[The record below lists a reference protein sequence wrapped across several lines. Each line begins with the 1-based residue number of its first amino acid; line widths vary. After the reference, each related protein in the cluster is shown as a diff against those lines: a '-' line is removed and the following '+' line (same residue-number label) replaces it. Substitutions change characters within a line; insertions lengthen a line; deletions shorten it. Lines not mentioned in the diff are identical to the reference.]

1 MKKLVVLCLGLLLL
15 TGCAGMKTMY
25 LEPTA
30 LSKETQNV
38 LELLFWNGKFYDFKT
53 DRKSVV

>member
-38 LELLFWNGKFYDFKT
+38 LELLFWFC
-53 DRKSVV
+53 